1 MYRMQQCILAVMSA
15 TSASS
20 SGRRAPG
27 ASAPEQL
34 TRRRAATRER
44 LLDAARSLLVGEGLQ
59 GVSVERLCEEAGFTR
74 GAFYSNFDSKDELVV
89 ALIEREHQR
98 VLATLKE
105 AADPARLEG
114 LTAEEAAGAILER
127 FVVLQPPDRDD
138 FVLHLELQLRGL
150 RGDVG
155 GDVFVGWWNDVI
167 DGIAD
172 VLVTV
177 LEAFGLRLTLDV
189 RDVCTILIGTWDAMV
204 LGSLVDGRP
213 VDIDTMRATFPR
225 MLLALTE
232 PT

>member
-1 MYRMQQCILAVMSA
+1 MYRGVVSTTSSPSA
-15 TSASS
+15 EPV
-20 SGRRAPG
+20 R
-27 ASAPEQL
+27 
-34 TRRRAATRER
+34 RRRAATRER
-44 LLDAARSLLVGEGLQ
+44 LLDAARTLLVHEGLQ
-59 GVSVERLCEEAGFTR
+59 GVSVERLCEEAGYTR

-105 AADPARLEG
+105 AADPAGLEG

-127 FVVLQPPDRDD
+127 FVLLQPPDRDD

-167 DGIAD
+167 DGIAE
-172 VLVTV
+172 VL
-177 LEAFGLRLTLDV
+177 LSALDAFGLRLTLDV
-189 RDVCTILIGTWDAMV
+189 REVCTILIGTWDAMV

-213 VDIDTMRATFPR
+213 VDVDALRTSLPR

-232 PT
+232 PA